1 MMKGNSLQ
9 EFMERSGKRMHSQP
23 TPVGCSQGL
32 GFDPNKQKSAL
43 YIQRHCLPQT
53 CVPRNP
59 C

>member
-9 EFMERSGKRMHSQP
+9 EFMERSGKRMRSQP

-53 CVPRNP
+53 
-59 C
+59 